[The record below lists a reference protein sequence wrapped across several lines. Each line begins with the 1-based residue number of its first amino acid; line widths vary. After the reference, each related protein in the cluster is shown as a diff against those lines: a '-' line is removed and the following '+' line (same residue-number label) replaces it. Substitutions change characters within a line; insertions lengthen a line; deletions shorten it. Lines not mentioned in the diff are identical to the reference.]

1 MKNEVI
7 TKKNIITNDYLKK
20 IKENDKLFEEKMIS
34 LNKKKIKSNVSKKK
48 NTKKAK
54 APLAFSTRKEVQL
67 NFKNKKNKT
76 KTNYTLTN
84 EHQMSIIDKKKAIK
98 FKDKNKDL
106 IIDNIISFNFIH
118 KNLNKY
124 SEEEQDVLFISK
136 IRQLQK
142 DIKYKNDLIIDLQNK
157 IKEKEEKFYLNKK
170 MAVDELNSQI
180 EAITQ
185 DNEEKIRRIKELE
198 TETYNQK
205 VIIENLQMK
214 VNEMKNNTQL
224 KEEIENLNIMVEKYK
239 YEAGVYGEKINYLE
253 AANKSSMKDY
263 ELLKVEY
270 NKIKNEKEKLEKV
283 IDDQKIKMDNYRKH
297 INTLRKF
304 ICEEDESTKIDIK
317 IKNSII
323 NKNNEDIINNDNI
336 FERENN
342 NELKEEEK
350 NQEQIEEQKQENK
363 EENINNIINE
373 KDSTNNE
380 QEQVQEQ
387 EQEQGQDNDY
397 LQNGINKEKNIY
409 NINKNVDD
417 DNGNKND
424 NNDNQEVI
432 TPYQFI
438 KKNHKR
444 TKSGSIDKIKDD
456 ILQVNQSYDNNND
469 NRKNKN
475 INKNREATS
484 VSLRKRRGRII
495 EDENDE
501 DYNNI
506 YYNTFNDFNEI
517 KKVSN
522 TSNNQVEKK
531 EKGNISLNDITYFP
545 SEKHLEAKKDEI
557 KDLESQ
563 LDVLYKEKNTL
574 ESEIIKLP
582 GHPKTLKEIKI
593 KKALNNQLS
602 INENNINNIRKKIR
616 KIKGF

>member
-1 MKNEVI
+1 MKKEII
-7 TKKNIITNDYLKK
+7 TKKNNITNDYLKK

-54 APLAFSTRKEVQL
+54 PPLVLSTRKEVQL
-67 NFKNKKNKT
+67 HFKNKKNKT
-76 KTNYTLTN
+76 KTNYILTN
-84 EHQMSIIDKKKAIK
+84 EHQMTIIDKKKAINI
-98 FKDKNKDL
+98 KDKNKDL

-118 KNLNKY
+118 KYLNKY

-136 IRQLQK
+136 IRKLQK

-205 VIIENLQMK
+205 VIIENLQIK

-239 YEAGVYGEKINYLE
+239 YEAGLYGEKINYLE

-270 NKIKNEKEKLEKV
+270 NKIKNEKEKLEKL
-283 IDDQKIKMDNYRKH
+283 IDDQKIKMENYRKH

-304 ICEEDESTKIDIK
+304 ICDEDESTKIDIK
-317 IKNSII
+317 IKNNII

-342 NELKEEEK
+342 NELKEEKKE
-350 NQEQIEEQKQENK
+350 EQNEEQKQENK
-363 EENINNIINE
+363 EESKENNINE
-373 KDSTNNE
+373 MDVTNNE
-380 QEQVQEQ
+380 QEQVKEKEQ
-387 EQEQGQDNDY
+387 EQDNDY

-409 NINKNVDD
+409 NINKNLDN

-424 NNDNQEVI
+424 KNDSQEVI
-432 TPYQFI
+432 TPYQFTN
-438 KKNHKR
+438 KNHIK

-456 ILQVNQSYDNNND
+456 ILQVNQSYDINSD

-484 VSLRKRRGRII
+484 VSLRKRRGRTID
-495 EDENDE
+495 DENDE
-501 DYNNI
+501 DCNNL

-522 TSNNQVEKK
+522 TSNNQVKKK